1 MIETGAST
9 SMRQG
14 QTPAAIA
21 GVLAVCLGYGMV
33 LSDVSTAPARPIDR
47 FHTDDR
53 STSTSLYTVPY
64 FQLVETPMLD
74 TQPRTQSE
82 VVPWELALMAGVAA
96 EHLVRE
102 ALGELQTEDNLD
114 QFQENAVEF
123 LDHHGLAGILALE
136 SQLLRF
142 SGYETEPLAR
152 RFLRALGSC
161 RTPTVDEAS
170 MQILFVQLDSPS
182 GGRRSAAASA
192 LGAFPSA
199 LTLTEFERRASVEKN
214 RIVRAT
220 LQAHI
225 RTFKANGLSSSKT
238 V

>member
-9 SMRQG
+9 SMRRG

-33 LSDVSTAPARPIDR
+33 LSDISTAPATPIDR
-47 FHTDDR
+47 FHTDD
-53 STSTSLYTVPY
+53 SSASTSLHKVPY
-64 FQLVETPMLD
+64 FQLVETPVLD
-74 TQPRTQSE
+74 TQPRTQRE
-82 VVPWELALMAGVAA
+82 LVPWELALMASVAA
-96 EHLVRE
+96 ENLIRD
-102 ALGELQTEDNLD
+102 ALDELRTEDNLD
-114 QFQENAVEF
+114 LFQENAVEF
-123 LDHHGLAGILALE
+123 LDHHGLAGILALD

-142 SGYETEPLAR
+142 TVHETEPLAR
-152 RFLRALGSC
+152 RFLRALGS
-161 RTPTVDEAS
+161 RRAPAIDEAS

-199 LTLTEFERRASVEKN
+199 LTLAEFERRVTVEKN
-214 RIVRAT
+214 RIVHAT

-225 RTFKANGLSSSKT
+225 RTFKANGLSSSKA